1 MAPTAEV
8 PVMAELVDM
17 RGKLVRGIK
26 MAMIQTGR
34 GLKKNV
40 DELYSYQNSIDGLP
54 INKVLPDWMNNV
66 VETENLKAKIGVI
79 NGQKND
85 FQKVYAE
92 YAPAGAN
99 MKRLERE
106 ISVSEQGYL
115 EILHGLNLAKLKLQ
129 DSELSSSLKTIDTP
143 YYPLSPNPTKR
154 AILIIAAAF
163 LGGILTL
170 GIIFIM
176 EYFDDTLK
184 NSNNASKKIGLAS
197 LGMIPKIVLDSG
209 GINLPFIQKRLIE
222 IITQNILQYFGVH
235 NSKQKMVFC

>member
-1 MAPTAEV
+1 MASLETEAETLI
-8 PVMAELVDM
+8 MD
-17 RGKLVRGIK
+17 IK
-26 MAMIQTGR
+26 KG
-34 GLKKNV
+34 V
-40 DELYSYQNSIDGLP
+40 DELYSYQNSIDGVP
-54 INKVLPDWMNNV
+54 ISKVLPDWMNNV
-66 VETENLKAKIGVI
+66 VETENLKAKISVI

-85 FQKVYAE
+85 FQEVYAE

-154 AILIIAAAF
+154 TILIIAAAF

-170 GIIFIM
+170 GII
-176 EYFDDTLK
+176 
-184 NSNNASKKIGLAS
+184 
-197 LGMIPKIVLDSG
+197 
-209 GINLPFIQKRLIE
+209 LP
-222 IITQNILQYFGVH
+222 
-235 NSKQKMVFC
+235 S